1 MRAIVTGGAGFVG
14 SHLIEALVARGDDVV
29 CIERPGA
36 SRGWL
41 DDLPIEFV
49 DSGLDDPAALDRYV
63 DGADVVFHLAAL
75 TAAPRP
81 ELYYV
86 VNAEGTANLVR
97 AAARADG
104 TPHVILMSSLA
115 AVGPCR
121 NGDLLSAR
129 TTPYPLSHYGQS
141 KLLAESVARAHSDLV
156 PQTTLRF
163 PPVYGP
169 REHDVYIMFR
179 LVRRGLA
186 LTVGSWDREMSLIYV
201 ADAVAALLAAA
212 QQPAAGRTYTVAH
225 PDPVT
230 WRRFAETVG
239 AVMGRSPRLMALPRS
254 AAMAVAVAAETS
266 ASLLGRRAIL
276 NRQKIR
282 EMTQRRWVCEVRTAI
297 RELRFEPRFP
307 IERGVAETARWYE
320 EEGWL

>member
-1 MRAIVTGGAGFVG
+1 MRVIVTGGAGFVG
-14 SHLIEALVARGDDVV
+14 SHLTEALVARGDDVL
-29 CIERPGA
+29 CLERPGA

-41 DDLPIEFV
+41 DGLPIDFV
-49 DSGLDDPAALDRYV
+49 DSGLDDPAALDRQLEGV
-63 DGADVVFHLAAL
+63 DVVFHLAAL
-75 TAAPRP
+75 TAAPKP
-81 ELYYV
+81 EDYYA
-86 VNAEGTANLVR
+86 VNAEGTSNLIR
-97 AAARADG
+97 AAARASG

-115 AVGPCR
+115 AAGPCR

-141 KLLAESVARAHSDLV
+141 KLLAESVARAHSDVV
-156 PQTTLRF
+156 PQTILRF

-186 LTVGSWDREMSLIYV
+186 VTVGSWDREISLIYV

-212 QQPAAGRTYTVAH
+212 ERPTAGRTYTVAH
-225 PDPVT
+225 PEPVT
-230 WRRFAETVG
+230 WRRFVETVG
-239 AVMGRSPRLMALPRS
+239 AVMGRSPRLVALPRP
-254 AAMAVAVAAETS
+254 AAMAVALAAETS
-266 ASLLGRRAIL
+266 VALLGGRAIL

-282 EMTQRRWVCEVRTAI
+282 EMTQRRWVCEAHTAI
-297 RELRFEPRFP
+297 KELEFEPRFP
-307 IERGVAETARWYE
+307 LDRGIAETARWYR